1 MYLFV
6 ESANFRKGVGQ
17 NLMFNHST
25 IQINLTRTEN
35 KVNRCKQNEYKNR
48 DKKKILESYA

>member
-48 DKKKILESYA
+48 DKKKS